1 MVKVTDVETFWSPE
15 LPLTAMVKVWLG
27 VSVLVMGWWLLPVP
41 PQETRLHVIKASTS
55 SQAIRP
61 ATFLVLPP
69 PATAMAI
76 PITPKLGSQKAYRNG
91 LRRVCRL
98 RQAVPDGWLPD
109 RLHVQSVVA
118 LVG

>member
-27 VSVLVMGWWLLPVP
+27 VSGLVMGWWLVPVP
-41 PQETRLHVIKASTS
+41 PQEARLHVIKASTS

-61 ATFLVLPP
+61 TTFLVLPP
-69 PATAMAI
+69 PPTAMAI

-91 LRRVCRL
+91 ARRLCHLRSSTGEI
-98 RQAVPDGWLPD
+98 AALP
-109 RLHVQSVVA
+109 V
-118 LVG
+118 

>member
-27 VSVLVMGWWLLPVP
+27 RSVLVMGWWLLPVR

-55 SQAIRP
+55 SQAILP
-61 ATFLVLPP
+61 TTFLVLPP

-76 PITPKLGSQKAYRNG
+76 PIPAKLGSQKPSRNALG
-91 LRRVCRL
+91 QGGRL
-98 RQAVPDGWLPD
+98 PSFPRTI
-109 RLHVQSVVA
+109 
-118 LVG
+118 

>member
-15 LPLTAMVKVWLG
+15 LPLTAIVKVWLG

-61 ATFLVLPP
+61 TTFLVLPP

-76 PITPKLGSQKAYRNG
+76 PIIFFSG
-91 LRRVCRL
+91 RRRHTSWTGDWSSDVCSS
-98 RQAVPDGWLPD
+98 D
-109 RLHVQSVVA
+109 
-118 LVG
+118 